1 MNLVI
6 PVNKRKKVI
15 LGKKLAQHLT
25 MNTAHIKHEFIYTHF
40 PALKER
46 VISVI
51 VTKLNSYFL
60 TLEEVRATE
69 FLKRVLKLLIMLNCM
84 LFGCSPMTFY

>member
-25 MNTAHIKHEFIYTHF
+25 MITAHIKHEGKSL

-51 VTKLNSYFL
+51 VTRLNSYFL
-60 TLEEVRATE
+60 TLEEGRATE
-69 FLKRVLKLLIMLNCM
+69 FLKRVLKLLIMLNRM
-84 LFGCSPMTFY
+84 LFRCSPMTFY

>member
-15 LGKKLAQHLT
+15 LGKNLAQHLT
-25 MNTAHIKHEFIYTHF
+25 MITAHIKHAFMSTHF
-40 PALKER
+40 PALKGR

-51 VTKLNSYFL
+51 VTRLNSYFL
-60 TLEEVRATE
+60 TLEEGRATE
-69 FLKRVLKLLIMLNCM
+69 FLKRVLKLLIMLNRM
-84 LFGCSPMTFY
+84 LFRCSPMTFY